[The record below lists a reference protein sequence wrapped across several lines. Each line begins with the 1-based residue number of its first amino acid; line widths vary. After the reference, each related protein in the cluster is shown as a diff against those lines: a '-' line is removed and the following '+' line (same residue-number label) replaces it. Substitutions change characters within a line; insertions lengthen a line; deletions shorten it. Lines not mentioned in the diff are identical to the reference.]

1 MKQYGEVISGFFSK
15 PKEKDQYDRQ
25 YDKGKTKKI
34 KKKVEYVRPDFNKI
48 YKEVKDQQND
58 DEKTQLKQQYEKEQY
73 GKKR

>member
-15 PKEKDQYDRQ
+15 TKEKDQYDRQ